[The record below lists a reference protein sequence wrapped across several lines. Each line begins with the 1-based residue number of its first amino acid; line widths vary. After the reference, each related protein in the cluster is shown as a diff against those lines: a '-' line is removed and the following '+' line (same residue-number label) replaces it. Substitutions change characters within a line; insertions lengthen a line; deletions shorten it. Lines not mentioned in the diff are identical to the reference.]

1 MAFLYLAL
9 LGVLAVNGL
18 VVILALSHAIN
29 SRE

>member
-9 LGVLAVNGL
+9 SGVLAVNGL
-18 VVILALSHAIN
+18 VVILAFSHAIN